1 MGVRKI
7 INGNVQSTFCSGI
20 GNSFGFTRTRSRSCK
35 RGQLVLFFFCLA
47 ALMAWLLPA
56 RVLAEESSETD
67 KGGGSEAWAEIP
79 IDGRGIKIVNEDGA
93 EIVLIDKFGGIY
105 LNGDVYFNYEKY
117 NGEAAGEE
125 ADRSSFNFIVV
136 YVMLGIL
143 SVLYLVMFCKDK
155 GRNGDKHE

>member
-1 MGVRKI
+1 MKPIR
-7 INGNVQSTFCSGI
+7 
-20 GNSFGFTRTRSRSCK
+20 
-35 RGQLVLFFFCLA
+35 
-47 ALMAWLLPA
+47 
-56 RVLAEESSETD
+56 
-67 KGGGSEAWAEIP
+67 GGGSEAWAEIP

>member
-1 MGVRKI
+1 M
-7 INGNVQSTFCSGI
+7 
-20 GNSFGFTRTRSRSCK
+20 
-35 RGQLVLFFFCLA
+35 
-47 ALMAWLLPA
+47 
-56 RVLAEESSETD
+56 
-67 KGGGSEAWAEIP
+67 
-79 IDGRGIKIVNEDGA
+79 
-93 EIVLIDKFGGIY
+93 IDKFGGIY